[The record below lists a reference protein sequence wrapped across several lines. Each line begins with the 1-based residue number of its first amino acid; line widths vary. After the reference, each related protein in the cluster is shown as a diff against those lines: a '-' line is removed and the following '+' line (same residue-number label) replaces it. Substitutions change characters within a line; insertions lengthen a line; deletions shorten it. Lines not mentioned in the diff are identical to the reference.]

1 MSVQT
6 KPIPDG
12 FHTLTPYLA
21 VKGAARAINFYKSAF
36 GAKERFRMP
45 GPDGKFI
52 GHAEILIGDSIVML
66 HDEVEAFGNRSPES
80 LKGTPVGFMLYV
92 PDADAAFKRAVEA
105 GATVTRPLANQFYG
119 DRNGTVGDPFG
130 YQWTL
135 STHKEDVPA
144 EELKNRMA
152 AACAKMAPGQK

>member
-1 MSVQT
+1 MSVQA

-21 VKGAARAINFYKSAF
+21 VKGAARAIDFYKSAF

-45 GPDGKFI
+45 APDGKCI

-66 HDEVEAFGNRSPES
+66 ADEMETFGNRSPES

-105 GATVTRPLANQFYG
+105 GATVTRPLADQFYG
-119 DRNGTVGDPFG
+119 DRSGTVSDPFG

-135 STHKEDVPA
+135 STHTEDVPA
-144 EELKNRMA
+144 EELKKRMA
-152 AACAKMAPGQK
+152 AACAKSAPGQK